1 MWTRKE
7 LKARGKAAFK
17 RNYWNSVVAGAVV
30 LMLFGAFAGGGSR
43 ASGSTKEITEAI
55 SQSGVSLT
63 VFFGIPGIGI
73 LLATVISVFLYN
85 PLEVGTNRFFL
96 KNAQER
102 ASFKE
107 LFFAFQN
114 GSFLKIV
121 AAKFLEGL
129 FIGLWSLL
137 LVIPGIIKALEYMM
151 VDYILADNPG
161 IAPMDALR
169 ESKRMMKG
177 HKWNAFVLGLSFL
190 GWEILSVL
198 TLGLLDLFYVRPYI
212 EATYAELYLALKQ

>member
-1 MWTRKE
+1 MTS
-7 LKARGKAAFK
+7 F
-17 RNYWNSVVAGAVV
+17 
-30 LMLFGAFAGGGSR
+30 LFF
-43 ASGSTKEITEAI
+43 TFFCAI
-55 SQSGVSLT
+55 
-63 VFFGIPGIGI
+63 
-73 LLATVISVFLYN
+73 
-85 PLEVGTNRFFL
+85 
-96 KNAQER
+96 
-102 ASFKE
+102 
-107 LFFAFQN
+107 FAFQN

-137 LVIPGIIKALEYMM
+137 LVIPGIIKALEYLM

-177 HKWNAFVLGLSFL
+177 HKWNAFVLSLSFL

-212 EATYAELYLALKQ
+212 EATFAELYLALKQ